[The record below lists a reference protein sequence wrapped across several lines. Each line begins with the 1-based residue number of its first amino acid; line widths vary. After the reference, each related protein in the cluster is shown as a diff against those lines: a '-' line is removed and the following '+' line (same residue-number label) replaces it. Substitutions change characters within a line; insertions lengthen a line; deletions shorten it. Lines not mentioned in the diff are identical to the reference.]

1 MDKKPEKNNNH
12 VSIISKKSSISDT
25 CKPLLAK
32 SRLLIQKTEE
42 KNIRCRHKCKGEE
55 LTKLF

>member
-1 MDKKPEKNNNH
+1 MDKKHEKNNNQITIN
-12 VSIISKKSSISDT
+12 VKKQSISDT

-42 KNIRCRHKCKGEE
+42 TNIKCRNKCKGKFCDEI
-55 LTKLF
+55 